1 MERTDSFIKVWF
13 WPSGTAPTDVRTGA
27 SSIDTDNWVKISY
40 LILTTDLPNERAFLQ
55 GTPTAYFPNTS
66 CDLETAFG
74 PNNIIINLT
83 FCEQS

>member
-1 MERTDSFIKVWF
+1 M
-13 WPSGTAPTDVRTGA
+13 
-27 SSIDTDNWVKISY
+27 
-40 LILTTDLPNERAFLQ
+40 LQ

-83 FCEQS
+83 FCESIIVIRELVLCLLSRIAGGDWAGVASVFSGAGCPGDCVGKYCPITLNQYIL